1 MGSGPLWA
9 PPKPP
14 QPLPLGPPLP
24 PRLMVEA
31 AGLSGARGALLQ
43 QGRELWG
50 SPMDCPKAALGPLRG
65 RLQEGKQRLSHRWVQ
80 LRALAASNGKLQ
92 AQLRP
97 LQAQALE
104 AVRPPPELQGEGQR
118 LLEVLSMLGK
128 RRVPLPPS
136 PAHSPLQPI
145 RRALGMAE
153 SEPPQGALLRV
164 AALRGELQ
172 QLRGAWPAQGA
183 GPEKPRPPRGEA
195 RGGRG
200 QHHAPPPAA
209 GAVQS
214 APAAHQGLAPPPGC
228 RQPMVGAAGPVD
240 RSRAPRQHPLLPLA
254 EALDPGLPCPGLAPP
269 PPFSPAHQRRGR
281 AGPEQAPPLSL
292 AFTRRSYWMLHRRRG
307 LERGCGLGAEVLAGA

>member
-183 GPEKPRPPRGEA
+183 GPEKPRPPRGPAVGVASTTLLPQLQALSNQLRQRIKDWPHLQDVASQWWEQPAQWIEA
-195 RGGRG
+195 E
-200 QHHAPPPAA
+200 PPGSIPFSHWLKRWTQASHVL
-209 GAVQS
+209 GL
-214 APAAHQGLAPPPGC
+214 PRPLPLAPPTSDEEEQDQSKP
-228 RQPMVGAAGPVD
+228 
-240 RSRAPRQHPLLPLA
+240 HP
-254 EALDPGLPCPGLAPP
+254 
-269 PPFSPAHQRRGR
+269 
-281 AGPEQAPPLSL
+281 
-292 AFTRRSYWMLHRRRG
+292 
-307 LERGCGLGAEVLAGA
+307 